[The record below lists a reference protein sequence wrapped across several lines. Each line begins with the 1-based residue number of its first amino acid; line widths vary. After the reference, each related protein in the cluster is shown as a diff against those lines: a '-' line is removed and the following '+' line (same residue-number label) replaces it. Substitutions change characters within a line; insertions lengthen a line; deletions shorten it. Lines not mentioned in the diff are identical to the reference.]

1 MKAVVC
7 LSLGLMDFIGMAIV
21 RTKSIMY
28 VKRMT
33 MVNRQ
38 QHQQHQIQIWLEQQ
52 HRQQSPSQHLLQT
65 PMDHV
70 TAELLSRQP
79 GLSVEHPRKSTST
92 LGW

>member
-1 MKAVVC
+1 MEAVVC
-7 LSLGLMDFIGMAIV
+7 LLRGLMDFIGMAIV

-28 VKRMT
+28 VKRMRE
-33 MVNRQ
+33 VNKQ
-38 QHQQHQIQIWLEQQ
+38 QHQQHQIQMWLQQ
-52 HRQQSPSQHLLQT
+52 HRQQSPSQHLHPT

-70 TAELLSRQP
+70 TAELLSGQP